1 MRSIDIHAH
10 IAPGKAVQLKDGQD
24 WHGFTKVEQGG
35 RHFLLRDSR
44 RYGLHPNYLWT
55 PEERIANMDSLNVDV
70 HVLSTWVGLYNYD
83 LPPEVGVAT
92 SRECN
97 DYVAELSKRWPQRFA
112 GLATLPMQDVNAA
125 IAELERSV
133 TQLGLKGAQ
142 INDHVNGRTLEEPE
156 FLPFWQAVEQLG
168 ALIFFHQQGDD
179 TIVKPRD
186 NRGYGLDNAIGNL
199 ADRTVTFA
207 TLVFGGVMDK
217 FPDLKICF
225 AHGGGF
231 ICFGAGRMDRGW
243 QVRSHARASMAQPPS
258 KYLDRFYYD
267 CLTHSEQVLR
277 HMIDTVG
284 ADRIVLGSDWPYDM
298 GIDQPVDWVNSLQS
312 LTQDEKEAILWKN
325 LEKLLGI

>member
-10 IAPGKAVQLKDGQD
+10 IAPGKAVQLKEGHD
-24 WHGFTKVEQGG
+24 WHGFTKIQQGG
-35 RHFLLRDSR
+35 RHLLARDSR

-55 PEERIANMDSLNVDV
+55 PEERIANMDSLKVDV
-70 HVLSTWVGLYNYD
+70 QVLSTWVGLYNYD
-83 LPPEVGVAT
+83 LPAEVGTAT
-92 SRECN
+92 SRDCN
-97 DYVAELSKRWPQRFA
+97 DYVAELSRQWPQRFA

-125 IAELERSV
+125 VTELERSV

-142 INDHVNGRTLEEPE
+142 INDHINGRTLEEPE
-156 FLPFWQAVEQLG
+156 FLPFWHAVEQLG
-168 ALIFFHQQGDD
+168 ALILFHQQGDD

-231 ICFGAGRMDRGW
+231 TCFGAGRMDRGW
-243 QVRSHARASMAQPPS
+243 QVRSQARASMAQPPS
-258 KYLDRFYYD
+258 KYLGRFYYD
-267 CLTHSEQVLR
+267 CLTHSESVLR

-284 ADRIVLGSDWPYDM
+284 VERIVLGSDWPYDM
-298 GIDQPVDWVNSLQS
+298 GIDQPVEWVNSLQS
-312 LTQDEKEAILWKN
+312 LTQEEKEAILWKN

>member
-10 IAPGKAVQLKDGQD
+10 IAPGKAVQLKEGHD
-24 WHGFTKVEQGG
+24 WHGFTKIQQGG
-35 RHFLLRDSR
+35 RHLLARDSR

-55 PEERIANMDSLNVDV
+55 PEERIANMDSLKVDV

-83 LPPEVGVAT
+83 LPAEVGTAT
-92 SRECN
+92 SRDCN
-97 DYVAELSKRWPQRFA
+97 DYVAELSRQWPQRFA
-112 GLATLPMQDVNAA
+112 GLATLPMQDVKAA
-125 IAELERSV
+125 VAELERSV

-142 INDHVNGRTLEEPE
+142 INDHVNGRTLEEPN
-156 FLPFWQAVEQLG
+156 FIPFWHAVEQLG
-168 ALIFFHQQGDD
+168 ALILFHQQGDD

-231 ICFGAGRMDRGW
+231 TCFGAGRMDRGW
-243 QVRSHARASMAQPPS
+243 QVRSQARASMAQPPS

-267 CLTHSEQVLR
+267 CLTHSESVLR
-277 HMIDTVG
+277 HMINTVG
-284 ADRIVLGSDWPYDM
+284 IERIVLGSDWPYDM
-298 GIDQPVDWVNSLQS
+298 GIDQPVEWVNSLQS